1 MSPGSKMEKA
11 RMARINAALTK
22 QIDFLRPKMD
32 DLSFSLGVHQDL
44 LKLANERIVELEA
57 ELAVARC
64 KICVDECSGV
74 CRLVRGKS
82 RQE

>member
-1 MSPGSKMEKA
+1 MSRDEKA

-44 LKLANERIVELEA
+44 LKQANERIVELEA

-64 KICVDECSGV
+64 RICVDECSGA
-74 CRLVRGKS
+74 CKIKPG
-82 RQE
+82 